1 MKQFITTN
9 FSEILT
15 AIVTLFIA
23 ILGFFGKF
31 LLSKK
36 SKSEA
41 KMGQEISKE
50 EITLKREKQLIE
62 GYAQYAELADRKIE
76 EMEAEKKEEIKRW
89 KDDVSQL
96 KTIISNLKIKLQE
109 KDEELKKK
117 DELILILQ
125 NERRSNT

>member
-1 MKQFITTN
+1 MN
-9 FSEILT
+9 FLSNHFGEILT
-15 AIVTLFIA
+15 ATVTLVLA
-23 ILGFFGKF
+23 ILGLFGKF
-31 LLSKK
+31 FLTKK

-41 KMGQEISKE
+41 KIEQEISKE
-50 EITLKREKQLIE
+50 EITLRREKQLIE

-117 DELILILQ
+117 DEIILNLQ
-125 NERRSNT
+125 NGRQ